1 MNKDILHMDDV
12 QVTGWLRFAN
22 LIIDV
27 ICIYVIIFIIIISC
41 QLLTLLGIMGPA
53 LWFENISDAQDRVFF
68 AAVFFLYYFLFE
80 AFTQRTIGKF
90 ITGTMVVN
98 ASGEEPSMPSLAGR
112 SLLRLIGLD
121 ALSFL
126 GNNRGWHDSA
136 PGVYVVKT
144 KRWKELTKLKRSFD
158 EIGAPQEGTTVT
170 AEI

>member
-1 MNKDILHMDDV
+1 MNKDILHTGDV

-53 LWFENISDAQDRVFF
+53 LWFENISGAQDRLFTV
-68 AAVFFLYYFLFE
+68 AVFFLYYFLFQ
-80 AFTQRTIGKF
+80 AFTQRTVGKF

-98 ASGEEPSMPSLAGR
+98 ASGEKPSMPSLAGR

-144 KRWKELTKLKRSFD
+144 KRWKELVSLKHSFD

-170 AEI
+170 AEM